1 MINKDK
7 NAAGWQIAWRG
18 LDGFRPIASITLLF
32 VLLDTAL
39 ASLGVGLVLPVF
51 QAIIQ
56 PESPISFWTYFFPD
70 WNHFAVETRTYIAI
84 VSVLVVFLGKAI
96 IAFCKSWLTNTLLNR
111 LRFHWVNQMGKILL
125 LGPIENSASRKYGE
139 VLNDWLN
146 ESLAASRYY
155 KSLFM
160 YISSLGLVS
169 SLVIFGL
176 LVNWQV
182 TGGITLLALCA
193 FAISKISI
201 FRSSMDL
208 SLRKLKLAQTL
219 NSVVAEQ
226 LSGVK
231 DVKLLAA
238 EKTGLAHIS
247 SVSDDLSKVLVRG
260 AIISELP
267 SILGEFIAVLGVVVF
282 IAVSLAIFSISPVE
296 IIPILA
302 FFFIAFYRLTIGVSK
317 MISSRTKSLNESH
330 SLRHILDLLGT
341 SQNREELEEGSDIN
355 EIKQDIR
362 FRNVSFSYSDTDR
375 LLNEVSL
382 SIPKGQT
389 TLLVGPSGSGKSTI
403 LNCFMRFST
412 PHDGDILVNGR
423 SIEEFNLRSWRTLF
437 AYIDQEPLLFNG
449 TILENIRL
457 GNPNATFE
465 EIREACRLSGAEA
478 FICEL
483 PDQYDTHI
491 DDRGGNISGGQI
503 KRLAIARALI
513 RKPKLLILDEATSA
527 FETKIENEI
536 IEGLRKKMPDITVVI
551 VSHRLQVSPA
561 FDWVIILEQGRV
573 SKQCRAQD
581 IQDKDFFSMT

>member
-1 MINKDK
+1 M
-7 NAAGWQIAWRG
+7 
-18 LDGFRPIASITLLF
+18 
-32 VLLDTAL
+32 
-39 ASLGVGLVLPVF
+39 
-51 QAIIQ
+51 
-56 PESPISFWTYFFPD
+56 
-70 WNHFAVETRTYIAI
+70 
-84 VSVLVVFLGKAI
+84 
-96 IAFCKSWLTNTLLNR
+96 
-111 LRFHWVNQMGKILL
+111 
-125 LGPIENSASRKYGE
+125 
-139 VLNDWLN
+139 
-146 ESLAASRYY
+146 
-155 KSLFM
+155 
-160 YISSLGLVS
+160 
-169 SLVIFGL
+169 
-176 LVNWQV
+176 
-182 TGGITLLALCA
+182 
-193 FAISKISI
+193 
-201 FRSSMDL
+201 
-208 SLRKLKLAQTL
+208 
-219 NSVVAEQ
+219 
-226 LSGVK
+226 
-231 DVKLLAA
+231 
-238 EKTGLAHIS
+238 AHIS